1 MDQLLKPTESLECL
15 SKGDFDSQ
23 VARLSAHG
31 LRSEADFDKYSALS
45 MVQSVAREA
54 HRLSHKASFFN
65 AAVQSLR
72 PRLQVLRDKV
82 QAYFGFILV

>member
-1 MDQLLKPTESLECL
+1 MDQLLKPTDSLECL

-23 VARLSAHG
+23 VARLSAYG

-54 HRLSHKASFFN
+54 HRLSHKASGF
-65 AAVQSLR
+65 
-72 PRLQVLRDKV
+72 LQCCRTKSAT
-82 QAYFGFILV
+82 AYSGPHR